1 MKIAIDAWGGDFA
14 PHEILKGV
22 KESYTEDC
30 SLILVGPKEQLI
42 RLYSEYQMDET
53 RFPIEDAPQVIGMNE
68 NPTEAVRKKPLSSI
82 CRGIQLLAEK
92 KVDAFVSAGSTG
104 AVMAAAWLGLERI
117 AGVERPAIVTSI
129 PNPNAYT
136 LLLDVG
142 ANVDCKPQH
151 LLHFAVMGAEYA
163 KITLG
168 VDNPKVGLLSIGEEE
183 NKGNELSKATYKLL
197 KSREN
202 VLNFDFIGNVEGY
215 NIVDGRA
222 DVVVC
227 DGFTGNALLKFGEG
241 IIELI
246 FKIMRENIKE
256 PASAAKIQEAW
267 KAFDWSEY
275 GGAPLLGV
283 EGVCLICHGKSKA
296 KGIKSA
302 ILKAKELAEN
312 GIVLAIRERLS
323 KLNAEEARGVR

>member
-1 MKIAIDAWGGDFA
+1 
-14 PHEILKGV
+14 
-22 KESYTEDC
+22 
-30 SLILVGPKEQLI
+30 
-42 RLYSEYQMDET
+42 MDET